1 MLTELNFLDSE
12 IPKKGDVLVIQ
23 TKKSKP
29 ERLLVK
35 VKEVVNRNEIILQK
49 STNSFFI
56 WDLYE
61 SGESWVWHVWNL
73 GQVTPTTSVNNMN
86 QLLDF

>member
-49 STNSFFI
+49 STNSYFI

-61 SGESWVWHVWNL
+61 SGESWVWRVWNL
-73 GQVTPTTSVNNMN
+73 GQVTPTTSVNNMS
-86 QLLDF
+86 QLLEF